1 MTEKFNRYGIREVD
15 HATFG
20 GIIYPSD
27 FNTDYRGKDN
37 TYGSPIA
44 QRIISDRKFD
54 QQCRKAIEERNK
66 KKIKANNIFQ
76 KNMEEIIYD

>member
-1 MTEKFNRYGIREVD
+1 MTGTTNRYGIREVD
-15 HATFG
+15 HSKFG
-20 GIIYPSD
+20 GLIYFTD
-27 FNTDYRGKDN
+27 FDTNHRGKDN

-66 KKIKANNIFQ
+66 KKIKANNIF
-76 KNMEEIIYD
+76 KNGGNYL